1 MMWVPIIPN
10 ETDITIIIIIMM
22 VMIVIR
28 EVARSVILFHTGV
41 FKYWGLSVNFHWSTD
56 KDNKAEISKKKEN
69 NKQGHLEA
77 TKFKNKKIK

>member
-22 VMIVIR
+22 VMIVMRKLQDQSSFFTQEFLNIEVYQLIFTDLLIR
-28 EVARSVILFHTGV
+28 TTRLKLV
-41 FKYWGLSVNFHWSTD
+41 
-56 KDNKAEISKKKEN
+56 KKKEN